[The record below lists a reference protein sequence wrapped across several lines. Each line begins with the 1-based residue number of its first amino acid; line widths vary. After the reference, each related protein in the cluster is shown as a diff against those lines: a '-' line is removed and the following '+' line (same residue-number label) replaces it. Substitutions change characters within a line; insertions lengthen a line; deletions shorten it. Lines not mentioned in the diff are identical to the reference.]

1 MIQWDYCVVILPG
14 TSATMEP
21 LLKQIGAQGWELVTL
36 TFQQGFAGYGPNI
49 TALIPVGIF
58 KRPMTSQA
66 PPAYR

>member
-21 LLKQIGAQGWELVTL
+21 VLKQIGWDGWELVQI
-36 TFQQGFAGYGPNI
+36 TFQQGFSGYGSI
-49 TALIPVGIF
+49 SALVPVGIF